1 MAGAECVRCA
11 VRDARLRDGDEVAAQ
26 ALLGEL
32 VEVSLEDVGDPTEQ
46 LEHKEWGHLG
56 RDLSG
61 GRQMRRPSDG
71 ARACAERA
79 GTGQT
84 RVTTPRR

>member
-1 MAGAECVRCA
+1 MRCA

-32 VEVSLEDVGDPTEQ
+32 VEVPLEDVGDPTEQ

-56 RDLSG
+56 RDLCG
-61 GRQMRRPSDG
+61 GHQMRRSSGG
-71 ARACAERA
+71 AGACAERA
-79 GTGQT
+79 GAGQA